1 MTTCESVTD
10 GLYELM
16 RSLPE
21 GMLHRKR
28 VLIAANCFPSLHFLL
43 AGLAP
48 KMGFRIETVPF
59 SKGKAWVEASD
70 FSASWG
76 RDVALALLTWV
87 TSTASAR
94 CDLQPLVAY
103 GREMGSMIGVDI
115 TKAAGL
121 IPFDATDP
129 KVDFV

>member
-48 KMGFRIETVPF
+48 KMGFRTETVPF
-59 SKGKAWVEASD
+59 SKGKAWVEASR
-70 FSASWG
+70 F
-76 RDVALALLTWV
+76 L
-87 TSTASAR
+87 
-94 CDLQPLVAY
+94 
-103 GREMGSMIGVDI
+103 GVL
-115 TKAAGL
+115 GEGGGPC
-121 IPFDATDP
+121 PFDLGNIYSISAL
-129 KVDFV
+129 